1 MTPKEFVGPP
11 ASTQNVLRLSQAAAQ
26 VEWMQQQQ
34 QQQPT
39 QHPQQPQ
46 QQQQLKQQQPT
57 EVDADDVELQRALEA
72 SLREAAA
79 SPEALSAAAPP
90 SPRQLSEADFLSL
103 LPEGDDLTDWLAPPP
118 PRSSCSNSFPLSSSS
133 SHDTASSK
141 KLPEDRFVVPPEWIS
156 EEERRGCCCCCRL
169 PDSCSSTPSSPS
181 ASPKDFPNRAA
192 AFPLERQQQQQQQ
205 QQQQR
210 WKCCACIDGS
220 LQTGSL
226 TQEEQLASLEAST
239 QPLEPQRLRE
249 LLLLLVGEGSERQIA
264 AEDFSRW
271 MDHPIA
277 FVAEWPKAL
286 RSCTALT
293 GSGAW
298 GCREWGLAQVHG
310 GPCGVLAA
318 LQCFVLRSLLFSSAR
333 ARRCQ
338 RHLHQPKQRARQGLR
353 GLYPCALLRQH
364 ALAEAVSAVLF
375 QCTDTS
381 VYTVAVVSCGPS
393 PATRSAASAAD
404 MDAMQCYTREIVGVE
419 EVMRFYAA
427 HYRVLLSAPGAAL
440 SLLASVVLTRGPR
453 KVRNDMDP
461 PARPLLGVYGHCA
474 QEALNLLLQGAASS
488 NVCDGSALLGEASL
502 GGALKRPVVGF
513 LSEMEVLRYCEVG
526 SRFKSPR
533 LPLWVIGSGNHYT
546 ALFAT
551 DPAAAELPSDALTE
565 AEARWA
571 FELADPG
578 RSLLLQRGDIP
589 QVLRAL
595 GLSESYESR
604 IPSADE
610 VVLYTDWLH
619 WYKGYKAN
627 QAITNSTSPVEP
639 PEAFHVFLYD
649 GQIPPGPGV
658 SAFLVNTKGTGAE
671 GPQAGSLGPLLRTRW
686 PAASVRSVAL

>member
-1 MTPKEFVGPP
+1 
-11 ASTQNVLRLSQAAAQ
+11 
-26 VEWMQQQQ
+26 
-34 QQQPT
+34 
-39 QHPQQPQ
+39 
-46 QQQQLKQQQPT
+46 
-57 EVDADDVELQRALEA
+57 
-72 SLREAAA
+72 
-79 SPEALSAAAPP
+79 
-90 SPRQLSEADFLSL
+90 
-103 LPEGDDLTDWLAPPP
+103 
-118 PRSSCSNSFPLSSSS
+118 
-133 SHDTASSK
+133 
-141 KLPEDRFVVPPEWIS
+141 
-156 EEERRGCCCCCRL
+156 
-169 PDSCSSTPSSPS
+169 
-181 ASPKDFPNRAA
+181 
-192 AFPLERQQQQQQQ
+192 
-205 QQQQR
+205 
-210 WKCCACIDGS
+210 
-220 LQTGSL
+220 
-226 TQEEQLASLEAST
+226 
-239 QPLEPQRLRE
+239 
-249 LLLLLVGEGSERQIA
+249 
-264 AEDFSRW
+264 

-453 KVRNDMDP
+453 KVFFLLKEAFEVSFLQGSWSRLDWCKRCIRMGGKGEREGRLCLRLFLMVRNDMDP

-565 AEARWA
+565 A
-571 FELADPG
+571 
-578 RSLLLQRGDIP
+578 RGDIP

-649 GQIPPGPGV
+649 GQIPPELASSFCVCSLPRLEHGGSGEISRSIACLSEVPSRCV
-658 SAFLVNTKGTGAE
+658 SLDG
-671 GPQAGSLGPLLRTRW
+671 GS
-686 PAASVRSVAL
+686 S